1 MGSKTVLYAK
11 HLAAGGKIVD
21 FGGWDMPLH
30 YGSQIEEH
38 NQVRSSAGMFDVSHM
53 TIVDIEGDQAKPYL
67 QRLLANDVNRLNS
80 PGRALYSAMLNEQA
94 GIIDDLIVYLTDDG
108 YRLVVNCGT
117 REKDLAWLQ
126 KQSNGF
132 DVTIIERPE
141 LAIIAVQGPDSLR
154 SLIKILD
161 PEKAALVA
169 RLKTFQGL
177 PVADWFIGRTGY
189 TGEDGVEIVLPQEQA
204 PELWQALMD
213 AGVTPAGLGA
223 RDTLRLEAGLNLYG
237 SDMDESITPLEANM
251 AWTIAWE
258 PEDRDFI
265 GRSALE
271 EIRTNKSQ
279 RYKLMGL
286 VLTQR
291 GVLRGHQKVITTQ
304 GDGEIT
310 SGTFSPTLGHSVAFA
325 QVPVDAEENCQVEIR
340 GKLIEVK
347 MVKLPFVRHGKKV
360 F

>member
-11 HLAAGGKIVD
+11 HLEAGGKIVD

-53 TIVDIEGDQAKPYL
+53 TIVDIEGNQAKAYL
-67 QRLLANDVNRLNS
+67 QRLLANDVTRLDS
-80 PGRALYSAMLNEQA
+80 PGRALYTAMLNEQG
-94 GIIDDLIVYLTDDG
+94 GIIDDLIVYITDNG

-126 KQSNGF
+126 KHSEGF
-132 DVTIIERPE
+132 DVAVIERAE

-154 SLIKILD
+154 KLIKVLD

-177 PVADWFIGRTGY
+177 PVAGWFIGRTGY
-189 TGEDGVEIVLPQEQA
+189 TGEDGVEIILPQSEA
-204 PELWQALMD
+204 VELWQALLD
-213 AGVTPAGLGA
+213 GGVSPAGLGA

-237 SDMDESITPLEANM
+237 SDMDESITPFEANM
-251 AWTIAWE
+251 AWTIAWK
-258 PEDRDFI
+258 PEERDFI
-265 GRSALE
+265 GRNALQQ
-271 EIRTNKSQ
+271 IRTDKSQ
-279 RYKLMGL
+279 QYKLVGL
-286 VLTQR
+286 VLTGR
-291 GVLRGHQKVITTQ
+291 GVLRGHQKVITDQ
-304 GDGEIT
+304 GEGEIT
-310 SGTFSPTLGHSVAFA
+310 SGTFSPTLGYSVAFA
-325 QVPVDAEENCQVEIR
+325 RVPVDAEENCQVEIR
-340 GKLIEVK
+340 NKLIEVK